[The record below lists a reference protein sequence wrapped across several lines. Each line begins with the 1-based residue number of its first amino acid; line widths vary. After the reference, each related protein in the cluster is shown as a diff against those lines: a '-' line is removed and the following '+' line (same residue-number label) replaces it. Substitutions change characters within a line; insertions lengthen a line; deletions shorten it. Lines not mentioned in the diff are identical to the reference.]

1 MQADW
6 EIKSRSHHCSRS
18 GKEFVEGDVFYTL
31 LFRDGDG
38 YRREDLSEDSW
49 QERNDNIQPFSFWKS
64 TYEPPPPPPPEALQK
79 NDAESLLRQLIAL
92 ADMRYDKTIYILA
105 LMLERKRQL
114 RSVPSEDDMTLVYEL
129 PRTGETFVMRNPK
142 LSLDQIPAVQRE
154 VADLLN
160 HSLGGGQNAPVE
172 SEESPAPAS
181 DSESAPASGQPAVGS
196 LVPNP

>member
-18 GKEFVEGDVFYTL
+18 GKEFVEGDNFYTL

-38 YRREDLSEDSW
+38 YRREDLSEESW
-49 QERNDNIQPFSFWKS
+49 LARNGNIQPFSFWKS

-79 NDAESLLRQLIAL
+79 NDAEALLRHLIEQG
-92 ADMRYDKTIYILA
+92 DMRYDKTIYILA

-114 RSVPSEDDMTLVYEL
+114 RGIASEDPMTLVYEH
-129 PRTGETFVMRNPK
+129 PKTGETFIFRNPN
-142 LSLDQIPAVQRE
+142 LSLDQIPEVQKE

-160 HSLGGGQNAPVE
+160 HSLGGGLAATGEAAPE
-172 SEESPAPAS
+172 PQELPPEPTPS
-181 DSESAPASGQPAVGS
+181 
-196 LVPNP
+196 

>member
-38 YRREDLSEDSW
+38 YRREDLSETSW

-64 TYEPPPPPPPEALQK
+64 TYEPPPPPAPEAIQK
-79 NDAESLLRQLIAL
+79 NDAEALLRQLIAL
-92 ADMRYDKTIYILA
+92 GDMRYDKTIYILA

-114 RSVPSEDDMTLVYEL
+114 RSVVSEDDMTLVYEH
-129 PRTGETFVMRNPK
+129 PRTGETFVFRNPN
-142 LSLDQIPAVQRE
+142 LSLEQIPAVQRE

-160 HSLGGGQNAPVE
+160 QSLGGG
-172 SEESPAPAS
+172 
-181 DSESAPASGQPAVGS
+181 SAPAPEPEQPPVA
-196 LVPNP
+196 